1 MSPSPPLPVVALAI
15 LTTLFP
21 GAAMSTAQTDALAPE
36 QARRDILALNEQY
49 IDAAR
54 TGDAAWFR
62 EHMAEDVVVVLGSGS
77 RLTKPGFLAMVE
89 DEPRAFRSLTL
100 ENVTVRVFGP
110 TVQVDADAPWE
121 LEDGKRGVSR
131 YIDTYAWIDGR
142 WQVVSAQITLLPPDE
157 P

>member
-1 MSPSPPLPVVALAI
+1 MSAAQDRPHPSPAEAR
-15 LTTLFP
+15 
-21 GAAMSTAQTDALAPE
+21 AA
-36 QARRDILALNEQY
+36 ILALNEQY

-54 TGDAAWFR
+54 AGDAAWFG
-62 EHMAEDVVVVLGSGS
+62 EHMAEDVVVVLGNGS
-77 RLTKPGFLAMVE
+77 RLIKPDFLAMVE
-89 DEPRAFRSLTL
+89 HEPRAFRSLTL

-142 WQVVSAQITLLPPDE
+142 WQVVSAQITLLPAEE

>member
-1 MSPSPPLPVVALAI
+1 MSPSPPLPVVAA
-15 LTTLFP
+15 
-21 GAAMSTAQTDALAPE
+21 E

-49 IDAAR
+49 IAAAR

-62 EHMAEDVVVVLGSGS
+62 EHLAEDVVVVLGGGS
-77 RLTKPGFLAMVE
+77 RLTKPDFLAMVE
-89 DEPRAFRSLTL
+89 EEPRAFRSLTL
-100 ENVTVRVFGP
+100 ENVTVRVFGA

-142 WQVVSAQITLLPPDE
+142 WQVVSAQITLLPAEE